1 MRASVIIP
9 SLNAPTLSRALQAI
23 AAGTELPDEI
33 IVVGRD
39 EAGALKAFPPS
50 SESGPTRVPPPS
62 GRGLGGGIV
71 RFIDTG
77 APVCAARARNLGLA
91 AATGELLLL
100 LDADCIPHPG
110 WLAAHRAR
118 HVAGEQV
125 VGGAVALAGSN
136 YWAQSDNVSMFHEF
150 IPQRPAGARVL
161 LPTLNL
167 SLRREVFA
175 AVGGMDESFPGA
187 AAEDADWTIRLRR
200 AGYRLW
206 FDPAAVVAHS
216 PARTTRADVARH
228 WRNLGHNAVRVRLR
242 YPEEFG
248 TPAGARRAA
257 WWRLLS
263 PLIATRITAGV
274 YAKRALW
281 RYWPSLPVVYASK
294 VLYCCGAAR
303 AIDSGFATR
312 P

>member
-1 MRASVIIP
+1 MRVSVIIP
-9 SLNAPTLSRALQAI
+9 SLNAPTLARALTAV
-23 AAGTELPDEI
+23 AAQTESPVEV

-39 EAGALKAFPPS
+39 EAGVMAAFPA
-50 SESGPTRVPPPS
+50 
-62 GRGLGGGIV
+62 V
-71 RFIDTG
+71 RFLDTG
-77 APVCAARARNLGLA
+77 VPVCAARARNLGMA
-91 AATGELLLL
+91 AAVGDLLLL
-100 LDADCIPHPG
+100 LDADCVPRPD

-118 HVAGEQV
+118 HAAGESV
-125 VGGAVALAGSN
+125 VGGAVELAGRN

-150 IPQRPAGARVL
+150 VPQRAAGPRFL

-167 SLRREVFA
+167 SVRREVFD

-187 AAEDADWTIRLRR
+187 AAEDADWTIRIRR

-216 PARTTRADVARH
+216 PARTAWSDVARH

-242 YPEEFG
+242 YAAEFG
-248 TPAGARRAA
+248 TPGGARRAW

-263 PLIATRITAGV
+263 PFIAARITAGI
-274 YAKRALW
+274 YARRAAWPHW
-281 RYWPSLPVVYASK
+281 RSLPVVYATK
-294 VLYCCGAAR
+294 VIYCFGAAR
-303 AIDSGFATR
+303 AIDSGFATL